1 MSKQHDFLSTY
12 LATRELEFNSATEL
26 YASHYSTL
34 RNEDGTLVLQ
44 VRDGFSS
51 SDDDDDEEEVDAQYE
66 EAARARVRA
75 RARPP
80 GVQAALQQVQ
90 AACGH

>member
-34 RNEDGTLVLQ
+34 RNEDGTLVL
-44 VRDGFSS
+44 
-51 SDDDDDEEEVDAQYE
+51 
-66 EAARARVRA
+66 
-75 RARPP
+75 
-80 GVQAALQQVQ
+80 
-90 AACGH
+90 